1 MIPRL
6 LSPLL
11 RYRGAV
17 EQLGPPFLV
26 LCAIALPCWVIFRR
40 YRRRASGL
48 PLSSRRELLLVLAVV
63 YFIGIVTVTL
73 APTHASRARAAAL
86 RAEPAASIELQP
98 NLASLTC
105 SASRASVSH
114 NRAFCMDNAVGNVVL
129 FFPLGVL
136 LPLVWRRLR
145 IWQGLMIALVLSS
158 SIELAQYLT
167 SGWGTNRSADVND
180 VILNTVGACL
190 GLAVV
195 SLLRFLQEMRSSDPR
210 A

>member
-105 SASRASVSH
+105 SASRASPGLATSSH
-114 NRAFCMDNAVGNVVL
+114 LAGADDRACALFEHRARSILDERVGNQSLSRRQRCHPEHGGSVSWTGGCVTAAVSPGDA
-129 FFPLGVL
+129 FIGPSSMT
-136 LPLVWRRLR
+136 PSRDRWRAAR
-145 IWQGLMIALVLSS
+145 ALS
-158 SIELAQYLT
+158 
-167 SGWGTNRSADVND
+167 R
-180 VILNTVGACL
+180 TVRC
-190 GLAVV
+190 
-195 SLLRFLQEMRSSDPR
+195 P
-210 A
+210 